1 MRETASPSPARRL
14 MKAVAAVAEAIA
26 REAGRLLEG
35 AGPAP
40 QPVPVRVRSGRS
52 R

>member
-1 MRETASPSPARRL
+1 MRDSDPASTARRL

-26 REAGRLLEG
+26 REAGRLLD
-35 AGPAP
+35 GPAP
-40 QPVPVRVRSGRS
+40 QPVPVRVRSGRT

>member
-1 MRETASPSPARRL
+1 MRDSDPASTARRL

-26 REAGRLLEG
+26 REAGRLFDG
-35 AGPAP
+35 AAPAP
-40 QPVPVRVRSGRS
+40 QPVPVRVRSGRT